1 MSDTFSKQP
10 PKHAISSSVGFKGK
24 DGLAPL
30 GKRAGGEEEGEDPK
44 EYLISD
50 RNLEKQERELINNSF
65 LIKFIQENDVED
77 QREETKK
84 MTSKQPIKSIL
95 KNTLNNDLKAVE
107 MAVTNNAK

>member
-1 MSDTFSKQP
+1 M
-10 PKHAISSSVGFKGK
+10 
-24 DGLAPL
+24 
-30 GKRAGGEEEGEDPK
+30 
-44 EYLISD
+44 ISD

-95 KNTLNNDLKAVE
+95 KNNTLNNDLKAVE
-107 MAVTNNAK
+107 IAVTNNV